1 MANDAAHN
9 TATTEPLDRATP
21 DVSLDVAAVAVSG
34 FASGGNAALGFV
46 SDATTVTIRTDG
58 THDFGSVA
66 PVFSF
71 NFDAGN
77 SADGLR
83 IRKSDI
89 PAGPGT
95 IVEDD
100 SLEVI
105 AEPKYPG
112 GMAIRIGTSGTDLGS
127 TSYGKFNV
135 SHPLSQRVFESRSTY
150 MRRAAAE
157 RVVDYWLGDL
167 PTPGGDPYAGAAW
180 QVKTVWN
187 QADYDFNSSDTDF
200 FIKVLETANEG
211 GFGDTPIL
219 STNSV
224 GTIYGPGNTGSIA
237 RSANYKGAKMP
248 LDEPITTE
256 FAWDQGDV
264 SVSVNEGEIWVHC
277 YGAETGVL
285 TEGSE
290 TGVTLAE
297 ANGPVKNIDTLTYPG
312 YIRGFQRPLDLDFRD
327 NQVYR
332 QVGPGAYCRVAIC
345 DDATYLSSK
354 KRILLPPT
362 SWTSTEIVGSLPGWC
377 NDLSDF
383 AGDYLCIMDI
393 NNTQIGTGVQI

>member
-1 MANDAAHN
+1 MANNAAHN

-21 DVSLDVAAVAVSG
+21 DVSLSVTGVAAASG
-34 FASGGNAALGFV
+34 SGGNAALGFV
-46 SDATTVTIRTDG
+46 SDATTVTLSTDG

-127 TSYGKFNV
+127 TSYGKINIT
-135 SHPLSQRVFESRSTY
+135 HPLSQRVFESRSTY

-157 RVVDYWLGDL
+157 RVVDYWQGDL
-167 PTPGGDPYAGAAW
+167 PIEGGEPYVGAAW
-180 QVKTVWN
+180 QVKPVWN
-187 QADYDFNSSDTDF
+187 QADGDFSNGDTDF
-200 FIKVLETANEG
+200 YLRLHEASATGN
-211 GFGDTPIL
+211 GFNDSPQIATNSL
-219 STNSV
+219 STF
-224 GTIYGPGNTGSIA
+224 YGPGGTERVA
-237 RSANYKGAKMP
+237 RSASYKGAKMP
-248 LDEPITTE
+248 LDEPITSE

-264 SVSVNEGEIWVHC
+264 SVAVDQGELWVQFYGSVSGI
-277 YGAETGVL
+277 L
-285 TEGSE
+285 TEGSA
-290 TGVTLAE
+290 TGVTLADSG
-297 ANGPVKNIDTLTYPG
+297 GPVKNIDTVTYPG
-312 YIRGFQRPLDLDFRD
+312 YIRGFQKPLNLDFRD

-332 QVGPGAYCRVAIC
+332 HVGPGAYCRVAIC